1 MVVSKP
7 PLEPPVSADITRAA
21 IKTEKLAMK
30 LTHQL
35 MTRLNFGAISNS
47 EERLAGRAFL
57 TFGFFSFLGFAAF
70 AATGTA
76 SATLAALTAFATAFL
91 GAFVSFD
98 STLSSSPI

>member
-1 MVVSKP
+1 
-7 PLEPPVSADITRAA
+7 
-21 IKTEKLAMK
+21 
-30 LTHQL
+30 

-76 SATLAALTAFATAFL
+76 SATLAALAAFACAFW
-91 GAFVSFD
+91 VPSFHLIQLCQVVPYNRLTHVYI
-98 STLSSSPI
+98 SEICL